1 MRRQKTSLVSEYLEG
16 ISRAALAEYQQ
27 FFRERTR
34 KRHGVYALYQGK
46 RLYYV
51 GLARDLRGRLRQHL
65 RDRHGQ
71 SWDRFSVYLTIGD
84 DHVRELEALVLRIV
98 KPTGNAQLGKFGRAS
113 NLRRHFVGR
122 VHEDAKLRLNEL
134 LGREVG
140 ITKDAIAR
148 TKGPNPVLARYVK
161 APMRLR
167 ALYKGKRV
175 RARVLRRGQISFR
188 RTRFNSPSLAA
199 RAAIGG
205 NRAINGWTFWTYERA
220 PGDWVRL
227 QELRR

>member
-1 MRRQKTSLVSEYLEG
+1 MARRKVALVSEYLEG

-34 KRHGVYALYQGK
+34 KRHGVYALYRGK

-65 RDRHGQ
+65 KDRHGQ

-98 KPTGNAQLGKFGRAS
+98 RPTGNTQLGKFGRAS

-122 VHEDAKLRLNEL
+122 VHEDARHRLDEL
-134 LGREVG
+134 LGREDSKPKSSV
-140 ITKDAIAR
+140 AR
-148 TKGPNPVLARYVK
+148 ARGRHPVLASYITT
-161 APMRLR
+161 PMRLR
-167 ALYKGKRV
+167 ALYKGKRI
-175 RARVLRRGQISFR
+175 RARVLRRGQISYR

-205 NRAINGWTFWTYERA
+205 SRAINGWTFWTYERA
-220 PGDWVRL
+220 PGDWVQL
-227 QELRR
+227 KELRR